1 MTPLHEPFMARDSM
15 ASVSRRLQPDSTQKL
30 VLTWVVLIIVAR
42 PAHSMAAPSDA
53 DVRCP
58 DLLAEMQHAHKRELV
73 LIRSS
78 HEETVRKLRN
88 EIEGLRRACSR
99 TTPASSK
106 ERLLSSA
113 PAGAAFPPDADPLDK
128 GSGITTRGRTGTRQT
143 PRLAQAAR
151 RQLLRSGSAALYCS
165 KVELR
170 SVIESPAGHVTEA
183 LLQLLQTN
191 PLCGDCMLRAYQAVV
206 TTVANPTAFDKS
218 RALLGCLHQEEN
230 RCDQATGLSRIE
242 PMLVLAS
249 VADRGSLVR
258 MLELVEAGLH
268 ITPDAALHSC
278 SAVRCRALQL
288 VPTAYSRQS
297 STCTARDL
305 SARSCE

>member
-1 MTPLHEPFMARDSM
+1 MAC
-15 ASVSRRLQPDSTQKL
+15 VSRRLQPDSTQKL
-30 VLTWVVLIIVAR
+30 VLTWVVLIIVTR
-42 PAHSMAAPSDA
+42 PAHSMAAPLDA
-53 DVRCP
+53 DVRCS

-78 HEETVRKLRN
+78 HEEIVRKLRN
-88 EIEGLRRACSR
+88 EIEGLRRACSH
-99 TTPASSK
+99 TTPASSN

-165 KVELR
+165 KVEYR
-170 SVIESPAGHVTEA
+170 SVVESPGVVDAVQ
-183 LLQLLQTN
+183 QLLQTN
-191 PLCGDCMLRAYQAVV
+191 PLCGNCIAQAYQAVV
-206 TTVANPTAFDKS
+206 TTVANLTSIDKA

-249 VADRGSLVR
+249 VADRGSLLR
-258 MLELVEAGLH
+258 MLELVEAGSH
-268 ITPDAALHSC
+268 ITPDAHMHCC

-288 VPTAYSRQS
+288 VPTACSRQS

>member
-1 MTPLHEPFMARDSM
+1 M
-15 ASVSRRLQPDSTQKL
+15 
-30 VLTWVVLIIVAR
+30 
-42 PAHSMAAPSDA
+42 
-53 DVRCP
+53 
-58 DLLAEMQHAHKRELV
+58 LAEMQHAHNREVL

-78 HEETVRKLRN
+78 HEETVRKLRK

-99 TTPASSK
+99 TTPASSN
-106 ERLLSSA
+106 ELLLSSA

-170 SVIESPAGHVTEA
+170 SVIESPADKIVDAFE
-183 LLQLLQTN
+183 QLLQTN
-191 PLCGDCMLRAYQAVV
+191 PLCGVCMIQALQAVT
-206 TTVANPTAFDKS
+206 TTVTNPTALDLVPAVWRCS
-218 RALLGCLHQEEN
+218 HQEEN

-258 MLELVEAGLH
+258 MLELVEAGSH
-268 ITPDAALHSC
+268 ITPDADMHCC

-288 VPTAYSRQS
+288 VPTACSRQS
-297 STCTARDL
+297 STCTARDS

>member
-1 MTPLHEPFMARDSM
+1 M
-15 ASVSRRLQPDSTQKL
+15 AS
-30 VLTWVVLIIVAR
+30 
-42 PAHSMAAPSDA
+42 PSDA
-53 DVRCP
+53 DDVRCS
-58 DLLAEMQHAHKRELV
+58 DLLAEMQLAHNREVL

-128 GSGITTRGRTGTRQT
+128 GSGITTRGRTGTRQP

-170 SVIESPAGHVTEA
+170 SVIESPSGKIADAFE
-183 LLQLLQTN
+183 QLLQTN
-191 PLCGDCMLRAYQAVV
+191 PLCGDCMIQALRAV
-206 TTVANPTAFDKS
+206 TTTVTNPTALDLVPVVWRCS
-218 RALLGCLHQEEN
+218 HQEEN

-268 ITPDAALHSC
+268 ITPDAVLHCC
-278 SAVRCRALQL
+278 SAVRWRALQL
-288 VPTAYSRQS
+288 VPTACSRQS

-305 SARSCE
+305 SARSSE

>member
-1 MTPLHEPFMARDSM
+1 M
-15 ASVSRRLQPDSTQKL
+15 
-30 VLTWVVLIIVAR
+30 
-42 PAHSMAAPSDA
+42 
-53 DVRCP
+53 
-58 DLLAEMQHAHKRELV
+58 LAEMQLAHNREVL

-113 PAGAAFPPDADPLDK
+113 PAGAAFPPNAAGSDPQDRV
-128 GSGITTRGRTGTRQT
+128 SGIRTRGRTGARQT

-151 RQLLRSGSAALYCS
+151 RPAAGRQLLRSGSAALYCS

-170 SVIESPAGHVTEA
+170 SVIESPAGKIADAFE
-183 LLQLLQTN
+183 QLLQTN
-191 PLCGDCMLRAYQAVV
+191 PLCGDCMIQALQAVM
-206 TTVANPTAFDKS
+206 TTVTNPTALD
-218 RALLGCLHQEEN
+218 LGPVVWRCSHQEEN

-258 MLELVEAGLH
+258 MLELVEAGSH
-268 ITPDAALHSC
+268 HAGCCYAL
-278 SAVRCRALQL
+278 L
-288 VPTAYSRQS
+288 
-297 STCTARDL
+297 
-305 SARSCE
+305 

>member
-1 MTPLHEPFMARDSM
+1 M

-53 DVRCP
+53 DVLCS
-58 DLLAEMQHAHKRELV
+58 DLLAEMQQTHNREVL

-88 EIEGLRRACSR
+88 EILRRACSR
-99 TTPASSK
+99 SRTTPTSSN

-113 PAGAAFPPDADPLDK
+113 PAGAAFPPDAAGSDPLDRE
-128 GSGITTRGRTGTRQT
+128 SGITTRGRTSTRQT

-165 KVELR
+165 KVEYR
-170 SVIESPAGHVTEA
+170 SMVESPTSKIADVGQ
-183 LLQLLQTN
+183 QLVDTN
-191 PLCGDCMLRAYQAVV
+191 PLCGGCMIQAAQAVRK
-206 TTVANPTAFDKS
+206 TVANPTALDLG

-242 PMLVLAS
+242 PMLLLAS

-268 ITPDAALHSC
+268 ITPDAVMHCC

-288 VPTAYSRQS
+288 VPTACSRQS

>member
-1 MTPLHEPFMARDSM
+1 MAC
-15 ASVSRRLQPDSTQKL
+15 VSRRLQPDNTQKL
-30 VLTWVVLIIVAR
+30 VLTWVVLIIVTR

-53 DVRCP
+53 NVLCS

-99 TTPASSK
+99 TTPTSSK

-113 PAGAAFPPDADPLDK
+113 PAGAACPPDAAGSDPLDRE
-128 GSGITTRGRTGTRQT
+128 SGITTRGRTSTRQT

-170 SVIESPAGHVTEA
+170 SVIESPAADAFE
-183 LLQLLQTN
+183 QLLQTN
-191 PLCGDCMLRAYQAVV
+191 PLCGVCMIQAAQAVT
-206 TTVANPTAFDKS
+206 TTVTNPTALD
-218 RALLGCLHQEEN
+218 LGPAVWGCSHQEEN

-268 ITPDAALHSC
+268 FTPDAVLHCC

-288 VPTAYSRQS
+288 VPTACSRQS